1 MNDLKNIDEVEL
13 SEEEI
18 RGFVKKAHLTLFV
31 SILFAIVAVLLPNNG
46 MNTYDFIDALVNSKS
61 VLDAVMFAHSLYTIV
76 AVISLVYTPIVFIKV
91 TVKRITGK
99 AYMLHECRKKSGIYY
114 VYQAAARACSALIF
128 ASFFG
133 LLTNEWGAGK
143 TVKDLNN
150 LVMLVIGY
158 LLAFLFAILM
168 FNVITSKNFN
178 PKVSKYIAPIIDV
191 KDPKSNSVGKLDEQ
205 EQAENL
211 EALLKYK
218 KLLDEG
224 IITSEEFDQKKKEL
238 LGDE

>member
-99 AYMLHECRKKSGIYY
+99 AYMLHESRKKSGIYC
-114 VYQAAARACSALIF
+114 VYQAAVGAWSILIGVFFSGCGGNLYSDAQDVNSANNM
-128 ASFFG
+128 
-133 LLTNEWGAGK
+133 LLC
-143 TVKDLNN
+143 
-150 LVMLVIGY
+150 VIVNVVA
-158 LLAFLFAILM
+158 LSFAILI